1 MMFLYWAIAF
11 AVWIFF
17 TYWNLRINAN
27 ESLLVRISIC
37 PARSFGTLG
46 AVVWPLGLAIG
57 VPMILFYRHRGH

>member
-27 ESLLVRISIC
+27 ESYSEDFIC
-37 PARSFGTLG
+37 GQIFGTLG